1 VSIVTAPSAANPRP
15 RARPARYGV
24 ALALAVV
31 VVLVLIASSI
41 LDFVYVDTIPGRAS
55 LYGLLAVALVALG
68 TYVGVRAF
76 DREPAQRRRHLIRAS
91 VLLGLA
97 LLLWLLLSD
106 VFVFT
111 ESAGPWV
118 AATCALACLPT
129 TAFGLFVVRRLD
141 RNEKEPWRLVLVAAA
156 WGAIV
161 ATSMVIW
168 GESLWDALAVR
179 TLVPGLGLDAS
190 NAFSAGVLEE
200 LAKGIAVLLL
210 FLVMRN
216 EFDDVVDGIV
226 YGAAVGL
233 GFNFMESIAYMTNLY
248 AIFAPE
254 GSGSGTIAAG
264 FQWYARQVLGL
275 FFGHATYTALIGAGI
290 GVARQLPRRRQ
301 KVIAIISGFIIAI
314 AAHFS
319 WDAWLA
325 FFPIESSVFGLVE
338 VHLRT
343 LIMTG
348 PFTAAVIALLA
359 SGLRYEGQ
367 ALVEQFRKEVAASTG
382 AILPHEVAILASP
395 WQRLRE
401 RMLALGKGGLRA
413 YLRLGR
419 LQTAQLDLAMER
431 WHRERQEIDMPLE
444 AEDQLRQRIIALR
457 QSAALKPAAGPT

>member
-1 VSIVTAPSAANPRP
+1 VSANPTLRAANPRP
-15 RARPARYGV
+15 SSRPSRYGV
-24 ALALAVV
+24 AIAIAVV
-31 VVLVLIASSI
+31 VVIVLVASSI
-41 LDFVYVDTIPGRAS
+41 LDYVYLDTIPSRAA

-68 TYVGVRAF
+68 TFIGVRAF
-76 DREPAQRRRHLIRAS
+76 DRDPADRRRHLIRAG

-97 LLLWLLLSD
+97 VLLWLLLID

-111 ESAGPWV
+111 NSAGPTV
-118 AATCALACLPT
+118 ATISALACLPT

-141 RNEKEPWRLVLVAAA
+141 RNEKEPWRLVLVAFA

-168 GESLWDALAVR
+168 GESLWGAIAER
-179 TLVPGLGLDAS
+179 TLVPGPGLDAS
-190 NAFSAGVLEE
+190 NAFSAGLLEE

-233 GFNFMESIAYMTNLY
+233 GFNFMESIPDSSK
-248 AIFAPE
+248 ISDGVRPRG
-254 GSGSGTIAAG
+254 GSGYAAG

-290 GVARQLPRRRQ
+290 GIARQLPGRRE
-301 KVIAIISGFIIAI
+301 KVIAIASGFLVAI

-325 FFPIESSVFGLVE
+325 FFPVEGSVLGLVE
-338 VHLRT
+338 IHLRT

-348 PFTAAVIALLA
+348 PFTAAVVALLLPGIQIEA
-359 SGLRYEGQ
+359 R
-367 ALVEQFRKEVAASTG
+367 ALADQLRKEAAEGSG
-382 AILPHEVAILASP
+382 AILPPDVDVLSSP
-395 WQRLRE
+395 WRRLTE
-401 RMLALGKGGLRA
+401 RMRALGKGGLRA
-413 YLRLGR
+413 YLALAR

-431 WHRERQEIDMPLE
+431 WHRERNEIEDPLE
-444 AEDQLRQRIIALR
+444 AEHELRRRVIELR
-457 QSAALKPAAGPT
+457 RQAAA

>member
-1 VSIVTAPSAANPRP
+1 VIETAPVRAANPRP
-15 RARPARYGV
+15 RGRPARYGV
-24 ALALAVV
+24 AIAVAAIV
-31 VVLVLIASSI
+31 LIVLVASSL
-41 LDFVYVDTIPGRAS
+41 LDYVYLDTIPARTS

-68 TYVGVRAF
+68 TYIVVRAF
-76 DREPAQRRRHLIRAS
+76 DRNPADRKRHLIRAG

-97 LLLWLLLSD
+97 VLLWLLLID

-111 ESAGPWV
+111 GSAGPGV
-118 AATCALACLPT
+118 AAVCALACLPT

-168 GESLWDALAVR
+168 GESQWSAIAER
-179 TLVPGLGLDAS
+179 TLVPGPGLDAS
-190 NAFSAGVLEE
+190 TAFSAGLLEE
-200 LAKGIAVLLL
+200 LAKGIAVVLL

-248 AIFAPE
+248 SIFTPE
-254 GSGSGTIAAG
+254 GAGAYAAG

-290 GVARQLPRRRQ
+290 GIARQLPNPRQ
-301 KVIAIISGFIIAI
+301 KVIVIASGFLIAI

-319 WDAWLA
+319 WDAWIA
-325 FFPIESSVFGLVE
+325 FFPIESSTLGLVE
-338 VHLRT
+338 IHLRT

-348 PFTAAVIALLA
+348 PFTAAVIALLL
-359 SGLRYEGQ
+359 SGIQYEGR
-367 ALVEQFRKEVAASTG
+367 ALADELRKEAAEGSG
-382 AILPHEVAILASP
+382 AILPAEVEILISP
-395 WQRLRE
+395 WKRLTQRLH
-401 RMLALGKGGLRA
+401 ALGKGGLRA
-413 YLRLGR
+413 YFRLAR

-431 WHRERQEIDMPLE
+431 WHRERQEIDTPLE
-444 AEDQLRQRIIALR
+444 AEHELRQRVIGLR
-457 QSAALKPAAGPT
+457 RQAAF

>member
-1 VSIVTAPSAANPRP
+1 MSANPLPRAANPRP
-15 RARPARYGV
+15 RGRPSRYGV
-24 ALALAVV
+24 AIAIAVV
-31 VVLVLIASSI
+31 VLIVLVASSI
-41 LDFVYVDTIPGRAS
+41 LDYVYLDTIPSRAA

-68 TYVGVRAF
+68 TFIGVRAF
-76 DREPAQRRRHLIRAS
+76 DRDSADRRRHLIRAG

-97 LLLWLLLSD
+97 VLLWLLLID

-111 ESAGPWV
+111 NSAGPTV
-118 AATCALACLPT
+118 AAICALACLPT

-141 RNEKEPWRLVLVAAA
+141 RNEKEPWRLVLVAFA

-168 GESLWDALAVR
+168 GESLWGAIAER
-179 TLVPGLGLDAS
+179 TLVPGPGLDAS
-190 NAFSAGVLEE
+190 NAFSAGLLEE

-248 AIFAPE
+248 AIFSPE
-254 GSGSGTIAAG
+254 GAGGYAAG

-290 GVARQLPRRRQ
+290 GIARQLPGRRE
-301 KVIAIISGFIIAI
+301 KVIAIASGFLIAI

-325 FFPIESSVFGLVE
+325 FFPIEASVLGLVE
-338 VHLRT
+338 IHLRT

-348 PFTAAVIALLA
+348 PFTAAVVALLL
-359 SGLRYEGQ
+359 SGIQIEAR
-367 ALVEQFRKEVAASTG
+367 ALADQFRKEVAEGSG
-382 AILPHEVAILASP
+382 AILPAEVDVLSSP
-395 WQRLRE
+395 RRRLTE
-401 RMLALGKGGLRA
+401 RVRVLGRGGLRA
-413 YLRLGR
+413 YLALAR

-431 WHRERQEIDMPLE
+431 WHRERNEIEDPLE
-444 AEDQLRQRIIALR
+444 AEHELRKRVIELR
-457 QSAALKPAAGPT
+457 RQAAF

>member
-1 VSIVTAPSAANPRP
+1 VSANPAPRAANPRP
-15 RARPARYGV
+15 RGRPARYGV
-24 ALALAVV
+24 AITVAAIVL
-31 VVLVLIASSI
+31 VVLVASSI
-41 LDFVYVDTIPGRAS
+41 LDYVYLDTIPSRTA

-68 TYVGVRAF
+68 TFIAVRAA
-76 DREPAQRRRHLIRAS
+76 DRDPADRRRHMIRAS
-91 VLLGLA
+91 VLLGMA
-97 LLLWLLLSD
+97 ALLWLLLMD
-106 VFVFT
+106 AFVFT
-111 ESAGPWV
+111 GAAGPEV
-118 AATCALACLPT
+118 ALVCAAACLPT

-168 GESLWDALAVR
+168 GESAWGAIAER
-179 TLVPGLGLDAS
+179 TLVPGPGLDAS
-190 NAFSAGVLEE
+190 TAFSAGLLEE

-248 AIFAPE
+248 AIFSPDGA
-254 GSGSGTIAAG
+254 GATAAG

-290 GVARQLPRRRQ
+290 GIARQLPDRRH
-301 KVIAIISGFIIAI
+301 KVIAIVSGFLIAI

-325 FFPIESSVFGLVE
+325 FFPIESSTLGLVE
-338 VHLRT
+338 IHLRT

-348 PFTAAVIALLA
+348 PFTAAVIALLL
-359 SGLRYEGQ
+359 SGIQIEGK
-367 ALVEQFRKEVAASTG
+367 ALADQFRKEAADGAG
-382 AILPHEVAILASP
+382 AILPAEVAILTSP
-395 WQRLRE
+395 WQRLTQ
-401 RMLALGKGGLRA
+401 RMNAMGKGGLRA
-413 YLRLGR
+413 YLALSR

-431 WHRERQEIDMPLE
+431 WHRERQEIDTPLE
-444 AEDQLRQRIIALR
+444 AEHELRQRVIELR
-457 QSAALKPAAGPT
+457 RLAAF